1 MAECD
6 ECGRYENLPYQCRR
20 CGQTF
25 CAEHRLPE
33 NHECPGLGD
42 WDDPGGVFDSGFDD
56 GVENR
61 GRSGRDRVGDAV
73 ERVTGTGGFLG
84 YFRGNAA
91 YLFLA
96 LIWIV
101 FLSQFVVG
109 LALTGTLNP
118 EAFFASETW
127 RSIFVLSTQ
136 HPLYA
141 WTWVTS
147 MFAHSPFGFFHIA
160 GNSIALYFFGPY
172 VEKQLGSK
180 RFVALFLVSGA
191 IAGLAQ
197 IGTALAL
204 GETSLVLGASGA
216 VMAVLGVLSILNPD
230 MKVMLIIPPVPL
242 PIWVLTL
249 GYAALSVVGILA
261 PFGGGIAHWAHLA
274 GLVVGFA
281 YGQHVKG
288 DVRSINRVDI
298 GRGGRN
304 GRGPF

>member
-1 MAECD
+1 
-6 ECGRYENLPYQCRR
+6 
-20 CGQTF
+20 
-25 CAEHRLPE
+25 LPE
-33 NHECPGLGD
+33 NHECPGLDD

-61 GRSGRDRVGDAV
+61 GRSRSGRERVGDAV
-73 ERVTGTGGFLG
+73 ERVTGTGGLLG

-96 LIWIV
+96 LIWVV

-109 LALTGTLNP
+109 FALTGALNP
-118 EAFFASETW
+118 EAFFFSETW
-127 RSIFVLSTQ
+127 RSIYLLSTQ
-136 HPLYA
+136 HPLYV

-147 MFAHSPFGFFHIA
+147 VFAHSPFGFFHIA

-172 VEKQLGSK
+172 VEKQIGSK

-191 IAGLAQ
+191 VAGLAQ
-197 IGTALAL
+197 VGTALAL

-216 VMAVLGVLSILNPD
+216 VMAVLGLLSITNPD

-249 GYAALSVVGILA
+249 GYAAFSVVGILGSFA
-261 PFGGGIAHWAHLA
+261 GGIAHWAHLA
-274 GLVVGFA
+274 GLVVGLA
-281 YGQHVKG
+281 YGQRVKG
-288 DVRSINRVDI
+288 DVRSRSRMNI